1 MAVPHILQALQK
13 VEKLIVDLVE
23 VKTRL
28 TQLANLD
35 QLMVKITTA
44 LIELNDPA
52 VDKILQD
59 NAIVVTDST
68 GKQLF
73 PRTDLE
79 GPKVI
84 FTAKN

>member
-1 MAVPHILQALQK
+1 MASPHILQALQK
-13 VEKLIVDLVE
+13 VEKLIIDLVE
-23 VKTRL
+23 VKAKL

-35 QLMVKITTA
+35 QLLVKITTA
-44 LIELNDPA
+44 LIELNNSD

-59 NAIVVTDST
+59 NAIAVTDQN

-73 PRTDLE
+73 PRTELE

>member
-1 MAVPHILQALQK
+1 MASPHILQALQK
-13 VEKLIVDLVE
+13 IEKLIVDLVE

-28 TQLANLD
+28 TQVANLD
-35 QLMVKITTA
+35 QLMVKVTTA
-44 LIELNDPA
+44 LIELNNPE

-59 NAIVVTDST
+59 NTIVVTDQD

-73 PRTDLE
+73 PRTNLE